1 MKALVPLPVGVA
13 LVVML
18 AGAARADDRPPHGL
32 IGLGGSLLLTGR
44 DGGPPNRADAEF
56 EVKPGGSFG
65 HLGGLVA
72 LRAFDAHHAGL
83 LCAGVVFEAAAARP
97 RIVLDLHA
105 ELGVDLDVH
114 APLVGGGLRTTV
126 GLVGPLALA
135 LDSGAY
141 LVIDGVDRTRVV
153 ISSGALLAV
162 RW

>member
-1 MKALVPLPVGVA
+1 MKALLA
-13 LVVML
+13 LVLLV
-18 AGAARADDRPPHGL
+18 ASARADDRPVHGL
-32 IGLGGSLLLTGR
+32 VGLGGSLLLTGR
-44 DGGPPNRADAEF
+44 DGGPPNRADAEL
-56 EVKPGGSFG
+56 ELKPGGAFDR
-65 HLGGLVA
+65 LGGFVA

-97 RIVLDLHA
+97 RVVLDLHA

-114 APLVGGGLRTTV
+114 APLAGGGLRTTV
-126 GLVGPLALA
+126 GIVGPLAVL